1 MKSIFEFYDYR
12 LYMRTFYEQRKKYSV
27 FSWREFSKLAGF
39 TSPNYMKVVCDGKS
53 RLSKA
58 GIEKVSN
65 AMGLLEY
72 EKIYFQK
79 LVKLDEA
86 RDESS
91 KKQVL
96 EEIREMSKEYK
107 IRMLDGDAFLYFESW
122 LNPVLRELVQMNPG
136 AKPLTLAK
144 LCRPYTS
151 ATEVRKSLDFM
162 VQAGIIKKVKENH
175 YRQTGK
181 IVSGSS
187 EVMPLALRSMHRQ
200 MAEFA
205 KDSID
210 SVPVSK
216 RYFSG
221 ITMAVTSNEYK
232 EIINE
237 LEKFRQKILQIASG
251 VKTGQKVYRLNLQL
265 FPLTK
270 SQEEIHE

>member
-162 VQAGIIKKVKENH
+162 VQAGIIKKVKEYH

-221 ITMAVTSNEYK
+221 ITMAVTSSEYK

-237 LEKFRQKILQIASG
+237 LEKFRHKILQIASG